1 MPSIEDPGEP
11 GPHAARVVP
20 HDVTELKR
28 AQTELMRS
36 QDVLR
41 RLAAGLDSAQENE
54 RQRIAS
60 ELHDDLQQTLAA
72 IGLEVGAIR
81 CQLAT
86 QASDIAARL
95 DTVRDLAVTAIAA
108 TRRIVNDL
116 RPPILEELG
125 LAAALDALVAQVAQR
140 TGMRCRFQADDD
152 ADAELAPAVVTSLYR
167 TAQQALSNVTR
178 HAGASAVTV
187 HLQRDGGRR
196 VLLRIADNGRGM
208 AVNDRRRP
216 FTVGL
221 LSMQERLRA
230 LGGELRL
237 ESRLGAGTTVEA
249 LAPSAP
255 AAATSP
261 QCLVAGGP
269 EEPDDALLR
278 FLYRAPVGLVQ
289 ATLDGQIEML
299 NPMATRLLMPF
310 SPDSRLDN
318 LFSVLKQAVPHLRH
332 LSAQIEPPSGVVCES
347 LHIELAPQGG
357 HRVAHALSLSVLKQA
372 GVRLVA
378 VLSPADPDMARS
390 PPGARNTG
398 PGF

>member
-1 MPSIEDPGEP
+1 MPPPI
-11 GPHAARVVP
+11 PHAARVTP
-20 HDVTELKR
+20 HDDTELKR

-41 RLAAGLDSAQENE
+41 RLAAGLDSVQENE
-54 RQRIAS
+54 RRRIAS

-81 CQLAT
+81 GQLAA
-86 QASDIAARL
+86 QACDLTARL
-95 DTVRDLAVTAIAA
+95 DTVRELAITAIAA

-125 LAAALDALVAQVAQR
+125 LAAALDALVAQVARR
-140 TGMRCRFQADDD
+140 TGMRCRFQTDEDT
-152 ADAELAPAVVTSLYR
+152 DAELAPAVVTSLYR

-187 HLQRDGGRR
+187 QLQRDGGRG

-208 AVNDRRRP
+208 AVDDRRRP

-249 LAPSAP
+249 RAPSTP

-261 QCLVAGGP
+261 QSLVVGIP
-269 EEPDDALLR
+269 REPDDDLLR
-278 FLYRAPVGLVQ
+278 FLHRAPVGLVQ
-289 ATLDGQIEML
+289 AALDGQIEML
-299 NPMATRLLMPF
+299 NPTATRLLMPF
-310 SPDSRLDN
+310 STDGRLDN
-318 LFSVLKQAVPHLRH
+318 LFGVLKQAVPHLRH
-332 LSAQIEPPSGVVCES
+332 LSAQVEPPSGVVCES
-347 LHIELAPQGG
+347 LRIELAPQGERG
-357 HRVAHALSLSVLKQA
+357 AVQALSLSMLKQA
-372 GVRLVA
+372 GGRLMA
-378 VLSPADPDMARS
+378 VLGPAEPDR
-390 PPGARNTG
+390 
-398 PGF
+398 